1 MSVFAARY
9 ARAFADVV
17 ADKGLDPAEVQK
29 QAGDFASTL
38 AGSEDL
44 RRYLLNPSI
53 PGSRRIAAL
62 DAVNGKVGCGP
73 QVRNFLAVLIRHER
87 LGALEG
93 ILGMFRSEM
102 DRRLN
107 IAEVVVTTARPLD
120 GQEAGDLEQRV
131 ARLAGSRVRASFRED
146 PALIGGAVVRV
157 GSTIYDG
164 SVRGRLDRLKDQ
176 LTGA

>member
-17 ADKGLDPAEVQK
+17 EDKGLNPAEVQK

-53 PGSRRIAAL
+53 PASRRIAAL

-73 QVRNFLAVLIRHER
+73 QVRNFLAVLVRHER
-87 LGALEG
+87 LAALDA
-93 ILGMFRSEM
+93 ILGQFRAEI
-102 DRRLN
+102 DRRFH
-107 IAEVVVTTARPLD
+107 ISEVVVTTARPLD
-120 GQEAGDLEQRV
+120 EREARDLEERV

-164 SVRGRLDRLKDQ
+164 SVRGRLERLKEQ
-176 LTGA
+176 LGAS